1 MLNSFNYRVEE
12 IEHTRPDTWKLGLK
26 IEQLTEFQKAAL
38 LPELEG
44 QKHNNDVWMRQMID
58 IQTKMVRRYK

>member
-1 MLNSFNYRVEE
+1 MLNSFNYRIEE
-12 IEHTRPDTWKLGLK
+12 TEHTGPDTWKLGLK
-26 IEQLTEFQKAAL
+26 IEQITNFRKAAL

-44 QKHNNDVWMRQMID
+44 QNHSTDVWTRQMID